1 MSILVYLKD
10 PVCVKEALYV
20 ALEVLPGNK
29 YSQLKQI
36 VAVIPS
42 TVGRTNWEVPK
53 ELKLNIFSC
62 ITEFKQMKTY
72 LWLREDF
79 KNALYD
85 LEIQLNRKVS

>member
-1 MSILVYLKD
+1 MVYLKD
-10 PVCVKEALYV
+10 PVCVKQALLV
-20 ALEVLPGNK
+20 ALEVLPENK

-36 VAVIPS
+36 VAFIPN

-53 ELKLNIFSC
+53 KLRERVLSF

-85 LEIQLNRKVS
+85 LEIQLNRKIS

>member
-10 PVCVKEALYV
+10 PICVKQALLV
-20 ALEVLPGNK
+20 ALEVLPQNK
-29 YSQLKQI
+29 NNHLNEL
-36 VAVIPS
+36 VTFIPS
-42 TVGRTNWEVPK
+42 TVSRTNWEVPK
-53 ELKLNIFSC
+53 ELREMVLSF

-85 LEIQLNRKVS
+85 LEIQLNRKIS